1 MTTKF
6 LGPRAALAAGCF
18 LVTSALAAQ
27 DAKPTLFIVGDSTV
41 RTPTRGQQGWGDP
54 VIKLFDAE
62 KIKVENHAI
71 GGRSSRTFQTEGR
84 WDRIL
89 AAAKPGDFVL
99 VQMGHN
105 DGIAPDDPQRPRG
118 TLRGIG
124 EETREIIHPQ
134 TKQPEVVHTYGWYLR
149 KYVNDAKAKGMIP
162 ILVSPIPHCP
172 IRPVE
177 EGQRENNRYVQWTEE
192 VAKAEKV
199 PFIDLNLITMTHYA
213 TLTPAEIKEKYFTP
227 GTDNT
232 HTSPAGAERNAQSV
246 LEGIRNLPD
255 SPLAKYLTQTPAVEP
270 KAATSGRALP
280 AAAVVDAA
288 SRKDWIDPKT
298 GHRIIRLS
306 DDGGGSTQYFH
317 QNSYTPEGEKLIFDT
332 RAGIVA
338 VDISKLGTLP
348 PGSPTP
354 QPELIVPGGR
364 LVDVARRTRE
374 VYFRRG
380 RELCAANV
388 DTKAVRVIGENL
400 RATDINCDET
410 YVVAAIPAQDPSGNT
425 PRPEP
430 RTLLPQRERMFG
442 AKLKQGLAL
451 SAEEEASARKEDGL
465 ARRLANP
472 QSQAFV
478 FTNVKSGESK
488 TVGYQYAW
496 LNHIQFSPT
505 DPNLL
510 LYCHEGTWH
519 EVDRIWTIR
528 TDGTQQNLMH
538 KRTQDMEIAG
548 HEFWSHDGQTIWF
561 DLQTPR
567 SQEFWLA
574 GVEVETGKT
583 TRYKLGRDQWSV
595 HFNVSRDGKL
605 FAGDGGDPGQVAFA
619 KDGQWI
625 YLFRPQPDGTLA
637 WERLADM
644 SQHNYGLEPNV
655 TITPDN
661 RWVVFRSNMHGP
673 THVYA
678 VEIAKAT
685 AP

>member
-1 MTTKF
+1 MKTN
-6 LGPRAALAAGCF
+6 LLLLLAAFAAGC
-18 LVTSALAAQ
+18 VVVVSAARAQEPAAR
-27 DAKPTLFIVGDSTV
+27 PTLFIVGDSTV
-41 RTPTRGQQGWGDP
+41 KTPTRGQQGWGDP
-54 VIKLFDAE
+54 IIKLFDAE

-84 WDRIL
+84 WERIL
-89 AAAKPGDFVL
+89 AAAKAGDFVL

-134 TKQPEVVHTYGWYLR
+134 TKQPEVVHTYGWYMR
-149 KYVNDAKAKGMIP
+149 KYVNDAKAKGMTP

-172 IRPVE
+172 MRPVE
-177 EGQRENNRYVQWTEE
+177 KGQRENNRYVQWTEE
-192 VAKAEKV
+192 VAKSEKV

-227 GTDNT
+227 ADNG

-246 LEGIRNLPD
+246 VKGILQLSD
-255 SPLAKYLTQTPAVEP
+255 LSLALYLNPTLVEP
-270 KAATSGRALP
+270 QAPPSRRASP
-280 AAAVVDAA
+280 AAVRAVLEDLVH
-288 SRKDWIDPKT
+288 KDWIDPKT

-306 DDGGGSTQYFH
+306 GDEGGSSQYFH
-317 QNSYTPEGEKLIFDT
+317 QNSYTPEGDKLIFDT

-338 VDISKLGTLP
+338 VDLTKLGAQP
-348 PGSPTP
+348 P

-364 LVDVARRTRE
+364 TMDFARRSRE

-388 DTKAVRVIGENL
+388 DTKTVRVVATDT

-410 YVVAAIPAQDPSGNT
+410 FVVGTTTAEDPTGKT

-430 RTLLPQRERMFG
+430 RTVLPQRERMFG
-442 AKLKQGLAL
+442 AKLKQGIAL

-465 ARRLANP
+465 ARRLTNP

-478 FTNVKSGESK
+478 FTNIKSGEAQ

-519 EVDRIWTIR
+519 EVDRIWTVR
-528 TDGTQQNLMH
+528 TDGTQQRLMH
-538 KRTQDMEIAG
+538 KRTMDMEIAG
-548 HEFWSHDGQTIWF
+548 HEFWSHDGKTIWF

-574 GVEVETGKT
+574 GVEVESGKT

-595 HFNVSRDGKL
+595 HFNVSRDNKL

-625 YLFRPQPDGTLA
+625 NLFRPQADGTLA

-644 SQHNYGLEPNV
+644 SQHNYRLEPNV

-678 VEIAKAT
+678 VEVAGRVSRE
-685 AP
+685 